1 MDYGEKNISDMSI
14 AEALGAQFK
23 LFDVDD
29 DGRLTRGEF
38 HSAIRQLGLNLS
50 SMEVDDL
57 MRIGD
62 FN

>member
-1 MDYGEKNISDMSI
+1 MSI